1 MASYTNDQ
9 LTSTLQILLKKQR
22 NSVFKKSPILDLLLR
37 KAVKHDGGLRVDFGF
52 GVAEHSSVTQYV
64 SGTEAGGMSAADTS
78 ILASAPFA
86 TFDGK
91 VHLTRV
97 DELRNS
103 GSLAVGSL
111 LNRRVVNVLS
121 SLKNEAEKQLLA
133 GTSTILTE
141 LQTMQGVTTTTGW
154 FEELAF
160 GSGTNTVCGVSK
172 TAYPLYLQNQ
182 FVNVGSTFA
191 TTGLIGMRGV
201 RDRADEV
208 ASAGNIDLVI
218 ASMLS
223 YGLYGDTLTTQERF
237 TSKDDLDGGNA
248 SLMFGKAKIYPS
260 SRFSAAA
267 ITTGGVGLS
276 MYMLNTED
284 IEAYVH
290 RDANFKQHPFVNYTN
305 GQNGRFA
312 SIEVSMQ
319 VVPLALNSHG
329 IVCNADA

>member
-37 KAVKHDGGLRVDFGF
+37 KAVKHDGGLRIDWGF
-52 GVAEHSSVTQYV
+52 GVAEHSAVTQYV

-78 ILASAPFA
+78 VLATAPFA

-111 LNRRVVNVLS
+111 LNRRVVSVLS

-154 FEELAF
+154 FEELAV
-160 GSGTNTVCGVSK
+160 GSQTNTVGGVAK
-172 TAYPLYLQNQ
+172 TGRDVLHNQ
-182 FVNVGSTFA
+182 FVNVNSTFG

-208 ASAGNIDLVI
+208 ASVGNIDLIV

-223 YGLYGDTLTTQERF
+223 FGLYGDTLTTQARF

-248 SLMFGKAKIYPS
+248 SLMFDKAKIYPS
-260 SRFSAAA
+260 SRFSAAT

-290 RDANFKQHPFVNYTN
+290 RDANFKQHPFINYTS
-305 GQNGRFA
+305 GQNGRYA